1 MPRGGERKMENIID
15 FFNSTLG
22 ILASTVTLL
31 GGTVLGITRNF
42 MKQKQTQ
49 TQVQK
54 QSQSQVQKQS
64 QTIVNNITVDRG
76 LGKDKNNFEDQYPLN
91 RNEKHEIDRNGIS
104 EIKNKKHILFID
116 DEKFGVVNIL
126 KSAGWKNV
134 VYKNDIINL
143 DESSLQIADI
153 IFVDING
160 VGKKLSDKQGLGLAV
175 QLKGRYPEKKIV
187 IYSAEV
193 IGDRFEEG
201 LRKVDWCMPKN
212 AEPIQFINV
221 IEQLLAK

>member
-1 MPRGGERKMENIID
+1 MEILD

-22 ILASTVTLL
+22 IATSVVTLL
-31 GGTVLGITRNF
+31 LGTTLGVTWKVV
-42 MKQKQTQ
+42 KQKQSQ

-54 QSQSQVQKQS
+54 QSQTQLQKQS
-64 QTIVNNITVDRG
+64 QTIVNNISIDREI
-76 LGKDKNNFEDQYPLN
+76 DKNHVLTQYMQDGNENCETN
-91 RNEKHEIDRNGIS
+91 RSDIS
-104 EIKNKKHILFID
+104 EMKNKKHILFID
-116 DEKFGVVNIL
+116 DEKFRVVSIL

-143 DESSLQIADI
+143 DDSSLQIADV

-160 VGKKLSDKQGLGLAV
+160 VGKTLSDKQGLGLAV

-187 IYSAEV
+187 IYSAEE
-193 IGDRFEEG
+193 IGNRFDEG

-212 AEPIQFINV
+212 AEPIQFINI
-221 IEQLLAK
+221 IEQLLSK

>member
-1 MPRGGERKMENIID
+1 MEKIIE

-22 ILASTVTLL
+22 IVVSIVTLL
-31 GGTVLGITRNF
+31 GGTTLGVTRKIW
-42 MKQKQTQ
+42 KQNQIQ
-49 TQVQK
+49 GQVQK
-54 QSQSQVQKQS
+54 QSQTQAQKQS
-64 QTIVNNITVDRG
+64 QTIVNNITLDRG
-76 LGKDKNNFEDQYPLN
+76 GEKGKKHFLTQYTQ
-91 RNEKHEIDRNGIS
+91 DSNGGYEMGRSDIS
-104 EIKNKKHILFID
+104 EMKNKKHILFID
-116 DEKFGVVNIL
+116 DEKFSVINIL

-143 DESSLQIADI
+143 DDSSLQIADV

-193 IGDRFEEG
+193 IGNRFDEG
-201 LRKVDWCMPKN
+201 FRKVDWCMPKN
-212 AEPIQFINV
+212 AEPIQFINI
-221 IEQLLAK
+221 IEQLLSK

>member
-1 MPRGGERKMENIID
+1 MEKILE
-15 FFNSTLG
+15 FFDSTLG
-22 ILASTVTLL
+22 IIASIATLL
-31 GGTVLGITRNF
+31 GGSILSITLNIL
-42 MKQKQTQ
+42 KQKQ

-54 QSQSQVQKQS
+54 QSQTQVQKQSQTQVQKQS
-64 QTIVNNITVDRG
+64 QTIVNNITFDRNMG
-76 LGKDKNNFEDQYPLN
+76 TKNIGDQYALGSN
-91 RNEKHEIDRNGIS
+91 VKHEIDRNDIS
-104 EIKNKKHILFID
+104 EIKIKKHILFID

-143 DESSLQIADI
+143 DDSCLQIADV

-193 IGDRFEEG
+193 IGNRFEEG

-221 IEQLLAK
+221 IEQLLSK